1 MLTKLRASEA
11 GAQWADGD
19 IAQQQDLDA
28 GSPDLLGYSN
38 IISLRP
44 SLASIS
50 SMQSTCSSIVSVAAT
65 LTENDDEDTRIV
77 RRLLLRKIEAQT
89 SGAWDEVE
97 KVIGWLRV
105 VKEVVRGIK
114 RRAYL
119 WGCSEQWTEL
129 LDCDIIVPLLYLQK

>member
-1 MLTKLRASEA
+1 MLAKLCASEP

-19 IAQQQDLDA
+19 IVQQQDLDA

-119 WGCSEQWTEL
+119 
-129 LDCDIIVPLLYLQK
+129 